1 MVYTYVCP
9 FCVSLMSTRFGL
21 MLVSQEGVFNHNL
34 TIEQTRSVYSCQG
47 IL

>member
-1 MVYTYVCP
+1 MPLFV
-9 FCVSLMSTRFGL
+9 FLMSIRLGL
-21 MLVSQEGVFNHNL
+21 MLVAQEGVFNHNL